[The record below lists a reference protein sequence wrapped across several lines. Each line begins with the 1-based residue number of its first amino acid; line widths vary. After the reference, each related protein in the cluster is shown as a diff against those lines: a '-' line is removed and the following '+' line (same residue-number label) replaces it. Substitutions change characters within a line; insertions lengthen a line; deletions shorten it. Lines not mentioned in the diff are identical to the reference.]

1 MKKETLAEFV
11 ITVIGGALLLSATP
25 ALGDATVYWDFDN
38 GFDPYT
44 VVIGPDESVT
54 WWNMDVYGFDTQV
67 TFYYNGVNFDL
78 PYNGAPYGLI
88 FNVPAG
94 VYGYYNQWGNN
105 GSVIVNV
112 APTVAITAPAD
123 GTVLPAPA
131 TFTVEA
137 TAGDTVDDSVS
148 DVEFFLGT
156 SDSTN
161 SIEDVFSPPYSTGLT
176 NLDIGTYTLLAVARD
191 SHGWTAT
198 NAITITVTAGAP
210 VSLSSPRMDTGKFLF
225 DVTGLAAGKTNIVEV
240 SADLV
245 SWTPVATNIA
255 AGAAMTAT
263 NDAAS
268 ARQFYR
274 VLQLP

>member
-11 ITVIGGALLLSATP
+11 ITVVSGAWLLSAAP
-25 ALGDATVYWDFDN
+25 ALGDATVYWSLDYD
-38 GFDPYT
+38 GFQPST
-44 VVIGPDESVT
+44 VVIGPKEVVT
-54 WWNMDVYGFDTQV
+54 WY
-67 TFYYNGVNFDL
+67 NFDL
-78 PYNGAPYGLI
+78 YNLDTHVYFDNGYDFALPNYSSMAVT
-88 FNVPAG
+88 FNVPPG
-94 VYGYYNQWGNN
+94 VYGYQDHIGDRAA
-105 GSVIVNV
+105 VIVNV
-112 APTVAITAPAD
+112 APAVAITAPAD
-123 GTVLPAPA
+123 GTVFPAPA

-137 TAGDTVDDSVS
+137 TASDTADDSVS

-176 NLDIGTYTLLAVARD
+176 NLDTGTYTLLAVARD
-191 SHGWTAT
+191 SRGWTAT

-225 DVTGLAAGKTNIVEV
+225 DVTGLAAGKTNIVEI
-240 SADLV
+240 SADLM

-255 AGAAMTAT
+255 GGAAMTAT
-263 NDAAS
+263 NDAAD